1 MRFISSIVVLAL
13 FALSANAAS
22 IKKRGISA
30 HFLVC
35 KDHIDSIDAQ
45 ITFVHTRLN
54 AYTASQDINVAL
66 HLRIAEQALLER
78 MKKAGTDCC
87 SVTGIIT
94 DEEAD
99 TMLVTVAPVIPKA
112 TNALASLAERKAV
125 FDSIHFATDIA
136 KIDIKDLYTNTT
148 AIYTCIHDIGSVQHP
163 TYIPVINNYIN

>member
-1 MRFISSIVVLAL
+1 
-13 FALSANAAS
+13 
-22 IKKRGISA
+22 
-30 HFLVC
+30 
-35 KDHIDSIDAQ
+35 
-45 ITFVHTRLN
+45 
-54 AYTASQDINVAL
+54 
-66 HLRIAEQALLER
+66 